1 MLSKRT
7 SYTRDSRPCVCR
19 VFLTDYLTSFGCFKD
34 TGNRAI
40 PPLEGKDPILDGSN
54 YQNRKHA
61 IAKCAVASLR
71 KDYHMF
77 ALQHDGWCASSTTA
91 ENTFDKHGRGG
102 SCQGGGEGGPWAN
115 DVYVLGKNSNSIFI
129 NSKNVQD
136 IQRR

>member
-102 SCQGGGEGGPWAN
+102 SCHGVEKA
-115 DVYVLGKNSNSIFI
+115 VLGQTMFTFLVRIVTVSL
-129 NSKNVQD
+129 
-136 IQRR
+136 